1 MNANAIV
8 YNTDCIGNYNKTKN
22 VYQEHT
28 VYTREIPLEELMWK
42 QKAGMLRVGHLYQ
55 GPEALGLY
63 PPELL
68 SNFEASKSESL
79 AGPSSTT
86 FTPAKR
92 VRFDM
97 AEAKT
102 AAEKASTNQSHGK
115 IFWSYVYKDSKLR

>member
-1 MNANAIV
+1 MSASAIV
-8 YNTDCIGNYNKTKN
+8 YNRDYIGNYNKTKN

-28 VYTREIPLEELMWK
+28 VYTRGIPLEELLWK

-68 SNFEASKSESL
+68 GNIEASKSESL

-86 FTPAKR
+86 STPAKH

-102 AAEKASTNQSHGK
+102 AAEKASMNKFHRR
-115 IFWSYVYKDSKLR
+115 V